1 MKKRA
6 MMLLALAAA
15 MGMTFGTVAFA
26 EESKTE
32 TKTITIDGEEL
43 TVEVTDIGKQGTFTY
58 WSAFTGDSQTWD
70 QWRVDAF
77 NEAYKD
83 LGVQVEVQFVPDGA
97 GVSNGKLLSAIAGG
111 TAPDLVIID
120 DRVSAYQYAAEGCFT
135 PLDDTLK
142 DIGLNVDDFFAGMK
156 DVMYYDDTC
165 YLIPQDSNVIMLLYN
180 PDIAKECGLDP
191 ENPPKTLDELNA
203 WSEAMTVQ
211 ADDGSY
217 TRMGIIPW
225 LDSGEDAFTIPYV
238 FGVDP
243 YDAETGKL
251 NLTSDEMVG
260 YMDWVRDYAEKYDAE
275 RINTFTSGMG
285 GMFSPDHPFM
295 TGKVGMTLT
304 GNWFTNALKI
314 YAPDV
319 NYKVCAVPVPDYG
332 RANCTAYGC
341 NVFGIPSGTDNA
353 DLAALFIKFCMQGVI
368 NEDNFATWRS
378 IPVIDSEFDNVS
390 LTKNGDEIYA
400 LEREIANNPECGIP
414 ALCSVSSELSQEFQ
428 SLREQVIYNTD
439 TDIPAALQTLQD
451 KMQATMDAKQ

>member
-1 MKKRA
+1 
-6 MMLLALAAA
+6 
-15 MGMTFGTVAFA
+15 
-26 EESKTE
+26 
-32 TKTITIDGEEL
+32 
-43 TVEVTDIGKQGTFTY
+43 
-58 WSAFTGDSQTWD
+58 
-70 QWRVDAF
+70 
-77 NEAYKD
+77 
-83 LGVQVEVQFVPDGA
+83 
-97 GVSNGKLLSAIAGG
+97 
-111 TAPDLVIID
+111 
-120 DRVSAYQYAAEGCFT
+120 
-135 PLDDTLK
+135 
-142 DIGLNVDDFFAGMK
+142 
-156 DVMYYDDTC
+156 
-165 YLIPQDSNVIMLLYN
+165 
-180 PDIAKECGLDP
+180 
-191 ENPPKTLDELNA
+191 
-203 WSEAMTVQ
+203 
-211 ADDGSY
+211 
-217 TRMGIIPW
+217 
-225 LDSGEDAFTIPYV
+225 
-238 FGVDP
+238 
-243 YDAETGKL
+243 
-251 NLTSDEMVG
+251 
-260 YMDWVRDYAEKYDAE
+260 
-275 RINTFTSGMG
+275 
-285 GMFSPDHPFM
+285 M

-341 NVFGIPSGTDNA
+341 NVFGIPAGTDNA

>member
-15 MGMTFGTVAFA
+15 MGMTFGTAAFA
-26 EESKTE
+26 EEAKTE
-32 TKTITIDGEEL
+32 TKTITVDGEEL

-165 YLIPQDSNVIMLLYN
+165 YLIPQDSNVIMLFYN

-225 LDSGEDAFTIPYV
+225 LDSGEDAFTIRMY
-238 FGVDP
+238 
-243 YDAETGKL
+243 
-251 NLTSDEMVG
+251 
-260 YMDWVRDYAEKYDAE
+260 
-275 RINTFTSGMG
+275 
-285 GMFSPDHPFM
+285 
-295 TGKVGMTLT
+295 
-304 GNWFTNALKI
+304 
-314 YAPDV
+314 
-319 NYKVCAVPVPDYG
+319 
-332 RANCTAYGC
+332 
-341 NVFGIPSGTDNA
+341 
-353 DLAALFIKFCMQGVI
+353 LA
-368 NEDNFATWRS
+368 
-378 IPVIDSEFDNVS
+378 
-390 LTKNGDEIYA
+390 
-400 LEREIANNPECGIP
+400 
-414 ALCSVSSELSQEFQ
+414 
-428 SLREQVIYNTD
+428 
-439 TDIPAALQTLQD
+439 
-451 KMQATMDAKQ
+451 